1 VYSLPVYLSLIPI
14 VAGCSLSA
22 MKEVSF
28 NMAGL
33 NMAMLSNVGMVMRN
47 IYSKK
52 SLNNYVVDGV
62 NLYVLYAL

>member
-1 VYSLPVYLSLIPI
+1 
-14 VAGCSLSA
+14 